1 MSRDVVGA
9 TLVPRSIRRRV
20 CRRRRRAWISVLLGF
35 LASLDIASGLAVS
48 AAMAAQQQ
56 AAEPPPGTVAPPAL
70 VNELRAALGLAIQRF
85 EARDLQGVLGYISER
100 YRTGPF
106 TKPRVQQDLI
116 AIYSVYDRVRAQVQ
130 IDEVRLVG
138 EHAWVYSTGE
148 ILGQLPVLGTW
159 VRFLAWERELEVAR
173 REPGGWRLFGYQQ

>member
-1 MSRDVVGA
+1 MRRDVGEAV
-9 TLVPRSIRRRV
+9 VIRRIIRRPV
-20 CRRRRRAWISVLLGF
+20 CRPRGRIWILVVLGLLLTFGIGSRLG
-35 LASLDIASGLAVS
+35 VS
-48 AAMAAQQQ
+48 EAMAAQQQ
-56 AAEPPPGTVAPPAL
+56 AAEPPPGTAAPPAL

-85 EARDLQGVLGYISER
+85 EARDVPGVLRYISER

-106 TKPRVQQDLI
+106 TKPRVQQELI

-148 ILGQLPVLGTW
+148 ILGQLPLLGTW

-173 REPGGWRLFGYQQ
+173 REPGGWLLFGYQQ

>member
-1 MSRDVVGA
+1 MFVVLGLLAPLEIGSR
-9 TLVPRSIRRRV
+9 
-20 CRRRRRAWISVLLGF
+20 LG
-35 LASLDIASGLAVS
+35 VS
-48 AAMAAQQQ
+48 DAMATQQQ
-56 AAEPPPGTVAPPAL
+56 ADEPRPGTAAPPAL
-70 VNELRAALGLAIQRF
+70 VNDLRAALGLAIQRF
-85 EARDLQGVLGYISER
+85 EARDVQGVLRYISER

-106 TKPRVQQDLI
+106 TKPRVRQELI

-148 ILGQLPVLGTW
+148 ILGQLPLLGSW

>member
-1 MSRDVVGA
+1 MRRDVGEAVF
-9 TLVPRSIRRRV
+9 IRRLVRRSV
-20 CRRRRRAWISVLLGF
+20 CRSRGHVWILVALGLLPTLGI
-35 LASLDIASGLAVS
+35 LSRLGVS
-48 AAMAAQQQ
+48 DAMAAQQQ
-56 AAEPPPGTVAPPAL
+56 AAEPRPGATAPPAL

-85 EARDLQGVLGYISER
+85 EARDVQGVLRYISAQ

-106 TKPRVQQDLI
+106 TKPRVRQELI
-116 AIYSVYDRVRAQVQ
+116 TIYSVYDRVRAQVQ
-130 IDEVRLVG
+130 IDEVRVVG

-148 ILGQLPVLGTW
+148 ILGQLPLLGTW

>member
-1 MSRDVVGA
+1 MRRDVGEIVF
-9 TLVPRSIRRRV
+9 IRRLIRRTG
-20 CRRRRRAWISVLLGF
+20 CRPRGHVWILIVLGLLPTLGI
-35 LASLDIASGLAVS
+35 LNRLGVS
-48 AAMAAQQQ
+48 DVMAAQQQ
-56 AAEPPPGTVAPPAL
+56 VADPPPGTTAPPAL

-85 EARDLQGVLGYISER
+85 EARDAQGVLRYISEK

-106 TKPRVQQDLI
+106 TKPRVQQELI

-148 ILGQLPVLGTW
+148 ILGQLPLLGTW

>member
-1 MSRDVVGA
+1 MRRDIDEAV
-9 TLVPRSIRRRV
+9 SIRRIIPRPV
-20 CRRRRRAWISVLLGF
+20 SRPRGCVWILVVLGLLPTLGIGSR
-35 LASLDIASGLAVS
+35 LGVS
-48 AAMAAQQQ
+48 DAMAAQQQ
-56 AAEPPPGTVAPPAL
+56 AAEPPPGTAAPPAL
-70 VNELRAALGLAIQRF
+70 VNELRAALGRAIQRF
-85 EARDLQGVLGYISER
+85 EARDLQGVLGHISEQ

-106 TKPRVQQDLI
+106 TKPRVRQELI

-148 ILGQLPVLGTW
+148 ILGQLPLLGTW

>member
-1 MSRDVVGA
+1 MRRDVGEAVFMRR
-9 TLVPRSIRRRV
+9 LVRRSV
-20 CRRRRRAWISVLLGF
+20 CRPRGHVWILVVFGLLPTLGI
-35 LASLDIASGLAVS
+35 LSRLGVS
-48 AAMAAQQQ
+48 DAMAAQPQ
-56 AAEPPPGTVAPPAL
+56 AAEPPPGTTAPPAL

-85 EARDLQGVLGYISER
+85 EARDVHGVLRYISEQ

-106 TKPRVQQDLI
+106 TKPRVREELI
-116 AIYSVYDRVRAQVQ
+116 AIYSVYDRVHAKVQ

-138 EHAWVYSTGE
+138 ERAWVYSTGE
-148 ILGQLPVLGTW
+148 ILGQLPLLGTW

>member
-1 MSRDVVGA
+1 MRRDVAGA
-9 TLVPRSIRRRV
+9 TLVACSIRRPV
-20 CRRRRRAWISVLLGF
+20 SRRRSRVWISVRLGL
-35 LASLDIASGLAVS
+35 LASLGMASGLAVS
-48 AAMAAQQQ
+48 AAMASQQQ
-56 AAEPPPGTVAPPAL
+56 GAEPLPGTAAPAAL
-70 VNELRAALGLAIQRF
+70 VNELRAALGLAMQRF
-85 EARDLQGVLGYISER
+85 EARDLQGVLGYISEQ

-106 TKPRVQQDLI
+106 TKPRVRQELI

-138 EHAWVYSTGE
+138 GHAWVYSTGE
-148 ILGQLPVLGTW
+148 ILGQLPVVGTW